1 MQHRDLPR
9 VTGHTRPI
17 AILGYPIH
25 HSLSPWIHNAAFA
38 AAGLDYVY
46 LALDVKPGDIE
57 TAVRGLRVLD
67 FAGITL
73 TSPHKQT
80 VIPLLDELTEEA
92 RAIGAVNT
100 VVNRDGRWIGT
111 NTDATG
117 FRRMLELNGL
127 YRPGMKAVML
137 GAGGAARA
145 GLYAL
150 LQVAREVVVLNRT
163 VSRGEELLRSM
174 EAFHGQCRC
183 QALTL
188 TPETLETHLRD
199 ADLLVN
205 TTSVGMSP
213 NDQECP
219 VPEEVEIPAGCGV
232 ADMIYSP
239 PKTLLLQRAE
249 RAGAVAASGHLMLL
263 HQAVDAFKFWTGVDP
278 DFSVMDDALRR
289 GREAQMR
296 ERH

>member
-1 MQHRDLPR
+1 MEHLDLPR

-46 LALDVKPGDIE
+46 LALDVKPDDIE

-92 RAIGAVNT
+92 RALGAVNT
-100 VVNRDGRWIGT
+100 VTNRDGRWIGT

-150 LQVAREVVVLNRT
+150 GQVCREVVVFNRT
-163 VSRGEELLRSM
+163 LSKAEELIRSL
-174 EAFHGQCRC
+174 EPSLKKGRWV
-183 QALTL
+183 ALP
-188 TPETLETHLRD
+188 PEPDLIAAHLEE

-205 TTSVGMSP
+205 STTVGMHP

-219 VPEEVEIPAGCGV
+219 LPEEVAIPAHCGV
-232 ADMIYSP
+232 ADMIYMP
-239 PKTLLLQRAE
+239 PKTRLLQRAE
-249 RAGAVAASGHLMLL
+249 QAGAKAVSGHEMLL
-263 HQAVDAFKFWTGVDP
+263 YQAVDAFIFWTGVEP
-278 DFSVMDDALRR
+278 DLAVMDRALRAGQR
-289 GREAQMR
+289 KQ
-296 ERH
+296 